1 MKHTLLMVG
10 LSLMTLTTHAEEP
23 LARFGLLADPQYTDH
38 DPEIGRNYRAG
49 KEIIKSTLER
59 FNQAERLDFVCNL
72 GDIVDGRI
80 KEELPEVVD
89 VFKASKFPV
98 KHTIGN
104 HDMRKQSDEDLQK
117 AFGLKDFN
125 YMFKINGVRFLVIH
139 SLEVSTLRPKGS
151 SEYAEAEAYLQA
163 HSDRKLQKYNGML
176 SAAGKRWLDE
186 QLTAA
191 DAAGEHVIVMT
202 HVPIYDKAASKSC
215 IFWDADEMFKLV
227 DAHPCL
233 KAWLSGHE
241 HKGGLAVRNR
251 VLHKTVKGL
260 CEMKEPTGVIVSV
273 YRDHIELKGVGEETD
288 YTFKF

>member
-1 MKHTLLMVG
+1 
-10 LSLMTLTTHAEEP
+10 
-23 LARFGLLADPQYTDH
+23 
-38 DPEIGRNYRAG
+38 IGRNYRAG

-59 FNQAERLDFVCNL
+59 FNQEKRLDFVCNL

-80 KEELPEVVD
+80 KEELPEVVE
-89 VFKASKFPV
+89 VFKVSKFPV

-117 AFGLKDFN
+117 AFGLKNFN

-176 SAAGKRWLDE
+176 SEAGKRWLDE

-215 IFWDADEMFKLV
+215 IFWDADEMFNLV

-273 YRDHIELKGVGEETD
+273 YRDRIELKGVGEETD

>member
-59 FNQAERLDFVCNL
+59 FNQEKRLDFVCNL

-80 KEELPEVVD
+80 KEELPEVVN

-104 HDMRKQSDEDLQK
+104 HDMRKQSDEDLQN

-151 SEYAEAEAYLQA
+151 SEYAEAEAYMKA

-176 SAAGKRWLDE
+176 SEAGKRWLDE

-215 IFWDADEMFKLV
+215 IFWDADEMFNLV

-260 CEMKEPTGVIVSV
+260 CEMKEPTGVIVNV
-273 YRDHIELKGVGEETD
+273 YRDRIELKGVGEETD
-288 YTFKF
+288 YVFKF